1 MAWMPPDDSPS
12 SDPSDLQQ
20 RRSGAEVVAAVLRVH
35 LTAEDLMRVRL
46 SPGPAPM
53 IELSL
58 GVAGIRRREP
68 SPAVLAWHAGL
79 DRRLPRP
86 SRALFDLIRPTGAGP
101 LFLDPPCPSFAEGM
115 DRVQSMSTEALAADL
130 RLAHR
135 PQDRLAPRVRDL
147 ASRDPDATRLLVAA
161 LDGAHRVLV
170 SDQWARIQAGVNA
183 DLAWRR
189 RLLADYGVRALL
201 DSLYPS
207 AWWQDL
213 VLHLPSGG
221 NLGVRLDGTG
231 LTLQP
236 VANWTGGPLAGYDAY
251 GSLLL
256 VYRAARPV
264 PLLAGTGSDG
274 SPPARRPAWACDCWR
289 ASPDPSTRLASGRP
303 ARPGRA
309 GRWSLGFP
317 ARRPQP
323 HGPVVRAPRSQPGQV
338 PS

>member
-1 MAWMPPDDSPS
+1 
-12 SDPSDLQQ
+12 
-20 RRSGAEVVAAVLRVH
+20 VVAAVLRVH
-35 LTAEDLMRVRL
+35 LTAADLMRVRL

-58 GVAGIRRREP
+58 GVAGIQRREP

-79 DRRLPRP
+79 DRRLPRQ
-86 SRALFDLIRPTGAGP
+86 SRALFDLIRPTGGGP

-115 DRVQSMSTEALAADL
+115 DRVQSTSSEEIAADL
-130 RLAHR
+130 RLAHGPQGR
-135 PQDRLAPRVRDL
+135 PVPWVRDL
-147 ASRDPDATRLLVAA
+147 ARRDPDATRLLVAA

-170 SDQWARIQAGVNA
+170 ADQWARIQAGVNA

-221 NLGVRLDGTG
+221 DLDVRLDGTG

-256 VYRAARPV
+256 VYRAARPI
-264 PLLAGTGSDG
+264 PLLEAAGSDG
-274 SPPARRPAWACDCWR
+274 SPLAALLGRTRGSVLSLLTEQYTTSQVAAELGISV
-289 ASPDPSTRLASGRP
+289 ASASEHTKALRDAGLVVTI
-303 ARPGRA
+303 RA
-309 GRWSLGFP
+309 GKAVNHTATTLGLRLLESVTGPQCP
-317 ARRPQP
+317 ADQ
-323 HGPVVRAPRSQPGQV
+323 RADR
-338 PS
+338 